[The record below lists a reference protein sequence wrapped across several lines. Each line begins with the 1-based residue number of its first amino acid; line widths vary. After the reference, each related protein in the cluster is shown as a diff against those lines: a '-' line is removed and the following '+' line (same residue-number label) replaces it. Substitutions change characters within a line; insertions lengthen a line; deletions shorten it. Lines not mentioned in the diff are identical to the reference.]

1 MATFGDLTDPRGTK
15 RPCKNL
21 ISVSIDV
28 FKPILIPEPYAE
40 VCFLPNIYPDNTYR
54 IFSLFFSR
62 DMLNVII
69 KRTNKYKA
77 RHHQHLKAS

>member
-1 MATFGDLTDPRGTK
+1 MATVGDLTDPRGTK

-21 ISVSIDV
+21 ISVFIDV
-28 FKPILIPEPYAE
+28 FKPILIPEHFTE
-40 VCFLPNIYPDNTYR
+40 VCFPPNIYPENAYG

-77 RHHQHLKAS
+77 RH